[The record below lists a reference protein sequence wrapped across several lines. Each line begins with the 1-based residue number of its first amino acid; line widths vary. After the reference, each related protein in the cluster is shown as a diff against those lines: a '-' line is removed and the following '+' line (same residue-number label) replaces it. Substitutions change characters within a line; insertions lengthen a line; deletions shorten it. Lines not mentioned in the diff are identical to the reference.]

1 MGGEGYIPLFETTR
15 ARGTLAYRVFASTIF
30 LGICMIWAYRLSHV
44 PSEPEHGPIWVWFGL
59 LAAELWFGL
68 YWVLMQACRWSL
80 VYRRTFKDRLS
91 HRYEKDL
98 PGVDIFVCTADPAIE
113 PPMMVINTILSVM
126 AYDYPQEK
134 MSVYLSDDA
143 GSKITYYALLEASQ
157 FAKHWI
163 PFCRRFTVEPRSPAA
178 YFRLPSSGQL
188 SANRKNEE
196 LSAIKKLYEDMKNR
210 IETAHELGRISE
222 DIRSKRKEFSQW
234 DSYISRH
241 DHDTFLEILIDR
253 TTWKAMDAKG
263 NVLPTLVYMARE
275 KRPQYFHNFKAGAMN
290 ALIRVSSAISNGRII
305 LNVDCD
311 MYSNNSE
318 SIRDALCFLMD
329 EERGDEIAYVQ
340 FPQYFENVTKN
351 EQYSSSLR
359 VISEVEFHGSDGQ
372 GGVLYIGSGC
382 FHKRD
387 TLCGKKIGRE
397 VKTRWSEN
405 SRIDPNGGIYKPEE
419 LKELASCS
427 YEENTEWGREMGLKY
442 GLPVEDVITGLSIQ
456 YRGWRSV
463 YFNPRRNAFL
473 GVAPTTLLQS
483 LVQQKRWSEGDFQI
497 LLSRYS
503 PAWHGLGKISPGLI
517 MCYLPYCLWAP
528 NCLPTLYYTIIPSL
542 CLLKGISLFPEVTS
556 PWFIPFGFVIFCKY
570 AYSLAEYLWSGGT
583 VLGWWND
590 QRMWLY
596 KRTSSYL
603 FATID
608 TVVKLLGFSET
619 AFVITS
625 KVAEE
630 GVAQRYEKEMME
642 FGATSPMF
650 TILTTLALLNL
661 VCFLGAALKG
671 FTSGGPGFFGSMSL
685 QAILCA
691 VLILINLPIYHGIL
705 RKDEGK
711 MPISTTVASTVIAV
725 SACTIFVSF

>member
-1 MGGEGYIPLFETTR
+1 MC
-15 ARGTLAYRVFASTIF
+15 RVNRSTVRFGFGSACLRLSCGSASTGF
-30 LGICMIWAYRLSHV
+30 SCK
-44 PSEPEHGPIWVWFGL
+44 
-59 LAAELWFGL
+59 LAAGDSSI
-68 YWVLMQACRWSL
+68 AAPSRIGSL
-80 VYRRTFKDRLS
+80 T
-91 HRYEKDL
+91 
-98 PGVDIFVCTADPAIE
+98 
-113 PPMMVINTILSVM
+113 VM
-126 AYDYPQEK
+126 AYDYPPEK

-143 GSKITYYALLEASQ
+143 GSNITYYALLEASQ

-178 YFRLPSSGQL
+178 YFRSPSSDQL
-188 SANRKNEE
+188 SANGKNEE

-222 DIRSKRKEFSQW
+222 DIRSKHKEFSQW
-234 DSYISRH
+234 DSYISRQ
-241 DHDTFLEILIDR
+241 DHNTFLEILIDR
-253 TTWKAMDAKG
+253 TTRKAVDAEG
-263 NVLPTLVYMARE
+263 NALSTLVYMARE

-290 ALIRVSSAISNGRII
+290 ALIRVSSAISSGRII

-340 FPQYFENVTKN
+340 FPQNFENVTKN

-359 VISEVEFHGSDGQ
+359 VISEVEFHGLDGQ

-382 FHKRD
+382 FHRRD

-397 VKTRWSEN
+397 VITRWSEN
-405 SRIDPNGGIYKPEE
+405 SGIDPNGGIYKPEE
-419 LKELASCS
+419 LKKLASCS

-442 GLPVEDVITGLSIQ
+442 GCPVEDVITGLSIQ

-473 GVAPTTLLQS
+473 GVAPTTLLQL
-483 LVQQKRWSEGDFQI
+483 LVQHKRWSEGDFQI

-556 PWFIPFGFVIFCKY
+556 PWFIPFAYVIFCKY

-590 QRMWLY
+590 QRIWLY

-603 FATID
+603 FAAID
-608 TVVKLLGFSET
+608 TVAKLLGFSET

-661 VCFLGAALKG
+661 VCFLGAALTG
-671 FTSGGPGFFGSMSL
+671 FASGGAGFFGSMLL